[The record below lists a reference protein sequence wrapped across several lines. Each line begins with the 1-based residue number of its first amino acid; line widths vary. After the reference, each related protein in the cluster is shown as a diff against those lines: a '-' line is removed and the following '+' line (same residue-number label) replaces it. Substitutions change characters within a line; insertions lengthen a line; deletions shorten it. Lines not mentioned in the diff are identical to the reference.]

1 MIKRTDETM
10 FATAFRHN
18 HFNGEAAFEKMQRAF
33 GESMDSHRNLL
44 HQSYHRFADRLTLIR
59 IVGNKLADHITRPF
73 SHLRVRETDEERP
86 GFTIDLWDASETKIS
101 CPFDSADLEE
111 HVQQSSRHVEFGFI
125 SASLDGRY
133 ISCQR
138 PRMLTVFDRLTQHVI
153 ACVSGTEGLHLY
165 ERGKPLHFP
174 LLLWHQDRDMG
185 VIHAGLVSKN
195 NRGALFA
202 GKGGTGKT
210 TASLAC
216 LLNGFDFLGDD
227 YIAIQALQDGSYLG
241 HSVYG
246 STWIMDHH
254 LTLLPLL
261 TPHLIEAERPESEK
275 SLVHLFGVFP
285 EHLARMTPIQV
296 IMLPRLVGGSVC
308 RVRPASKGD
317 ALFALAPSSIIIL
330 PSSGTQSLSKLAQL
344 VERVPSYW
352 LEFGSSLEYIPS
364 CVEELLEETGRS

>member
-1 MIKRTDETM
+1 MIKKTDETR

-18 HFNGEAAFEKMQRAF
+18 HFDGQAAFEKMQCAF
-33 GESMDSHRNLL
+33 GESMDLHRNLL
-44 HQSYHRFADRLTLIR
+44 HQSYHRFAARLTLIR
-59 IVGNKLADHITRPF
+59 IVGNELADNISRPF
-73 SHLRVRETDEERP
+73 SHLSVQARNEETPDL
-86 GFTIDLWDASETKIS
+86 TIDLWDEHETSIS
-101 CPFDSADLEE
+101 CPM
-111 HVQQSSRHVEFGFI
+111 SSVPVEDDILKSDGHAEFGFI
-125 SASLDGRY
+125 SVSLDRRY
-133 ISCQR
+133 IRCQR
-138 PRMLTVFDRLTQHVI
+138 PRMLTVFDRLTQRI
-153 ACVSGTEGLHLY
+153 IGCVSRTEQLHMY

-174 LLLWHQDRDMG
+174 LLLWHSDRDTQ

-216 LLNGFDFLGDD
+216 LLAGFDFLGDD
-227 YIAIQALQDGSYLG
+227 YIAIQAMQDGSFLG
-241 HSVYG
+241 HSLYS
-246 STWIMDHH
+246 STWIMADH
-254 LTLLPLL
+254 LTRFTLLV
-261 TPHLIEAERPESEK
+261 PHLIEAERPESEK

-296 IMLPRLVGGSVC
+296 IILPRLVGGSVC

-352 LEFGSSLEYIPS
+352 LEFGSSLEYIPR